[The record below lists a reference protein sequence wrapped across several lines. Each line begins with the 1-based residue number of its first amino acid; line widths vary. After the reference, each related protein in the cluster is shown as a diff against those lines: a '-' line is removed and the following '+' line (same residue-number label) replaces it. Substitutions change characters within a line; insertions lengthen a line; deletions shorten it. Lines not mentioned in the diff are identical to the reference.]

1 VSAPPGELELTS
13 AYLGRNAHVVTLA
26 GELDVATAPALQ
38 DELERV
44 LAEGATDAVVD
55 LLGVSFV
62 DSVALGILV
71 DASKQ
76 MKAHGGTL
84 RIVCD
89 DRRIARII
97 EITGLDRV
105 LRIHTTLRNALES
118 LEQPPLSTVEA
129 V

>member
-1 VSAPPGELELTS
+1 MSAAPEDFLLTS
-13 AYLGRNAHVVTLA
+13 AYLGSNAHVVTIA
-26 GELDVATAPALQ
+26 GELDVATAPGLR

-44 LAEGATDAVVD
+44 TLEGATEAVVD
-55 LLGVSFV
+55 LLHVSFV

-71 DASKQ
+71 DASKRL
-76 MKAHGGTL
+76 KARGGTL

-105 LRIHTTLRNALES
+105 LRIHTTLRDALES
-118 LEQPPLSTVEA
+118 LASRPLPKVTPA
-129 V
+129 